1 MTEDN
6 LTTEFILDEVKKLQ
20 YLYGLKTEIRYGQRR
35 PNGDLTESVAEH
47 IYGMH
52 LCAQYFLPLENPELT
67 WDRVRIYEMITLH
80 DIDEIET
87 GDMIGYL
94 KTDSIRDGEK
104 EAKLKVLAGSPTHLQ
119 NNFRLLIDEYEDQ
132 QTIEAKFVKAIDR
145 FEPLLQMYSDF
156 GKKIISINK
165 TTAEQS
171 KRIKDNFIEPFP
183 VIHQFNLLIQ
193 KIMIDEGY
201 FNHT

>member
-1 MTEDN
+1 MTEAN
-6 LTTEFILDEVKKLQ
+6 LTTEFILDEVKRLQ
-20 YLYGLKTEIRYGQRR
+20 YLYGLKTKIRYGQKR
-35 PNGDLTESVAEH
+35 PDGDLTESVAEH

-52 LCAQYFLPLENPELT
+52 LLAQYFIPLENPT
-67 WDRVRIYEMITLH
+67 GDWDKLKIFSMITVH

-87 GDMIGYL
+87 GDTIGYL
-94 KTDSIRDGEK
+94 KTDIMRK
-104 EAKLKVLAGSPTHLQ
+104 EQHNAKYIAINNSPTHLQ
-119 NNFRLLIDEYEDQ
+119 NTFINLIEEYEAQ
-132 QTIEAKFVKAIDR
+132 ETVEARFVKAIDR
-145 FEPLLQMYSDF
+145 FEPNIQMYSDF
-156 GKKIISINK
+156 GKKIITINK

-171 KRIKDNFIEPFP
+171 KRIKDHFIEPFP